1 MSMIKVNEE
10 AFNNMKALCDA
21 ITSSSSTLPKDVVY
35 AKLRY
40 LAGPPIAIVEVPDPE
55 QHDLTEQFVSQ
66 VRELCE
72 DTTTSFEL
80 VITADTYRVS
90 QTNTPPPAVL
100 AKRGVSMRNLRGDW
114 IK

>member
-1 MSMIKVNEE
+1 MIKVNEE
-10 AFNNMKALCDA
+10 AFNNMKAVCD
-21 ITSSSSTLPKDVVY
+21 SLESYHSLLPPDVLN

-40 LAGPPIAIVEVPDPE
+40 LNGPPIEIIEVPNPE
-55 QHDLTEQFVSQ
+55 QHDLVELFVSQ
-66 VRELCE
+66 LRELCE

-90 QTNTPPPAVL
+90 QTNTPPAIL
-100 AKRGVSMRNLRGDW
+100 AKRGASMRNLRGDW